1 MIDFSKKPLFL
12 APLAGFSDPPLRN
25 VVKRFGCDV
34 TVSEMISANAL
45 AYENEKTIKMLT
57 HSNLEKPFI
66 VQIEASN
73 IQSVKKAIYVLNKFD
88 DIDGIDLN
96 CGCPALKVIKQNS
109 GSALL
114 KNISLMQ
121 NLIQTIK
128 EISNKTYL
136 SVKVRIGFDEKIPTI
151 IAKACENAGADFI
164 TMHGRTKTGGF
175 SSSVDYEAIKEA
187 KESIKIPLIANGD
200 INEKNADEILKITNC
215 DALMIGRASIG
226 KPWIFYEIKTKKNID
241 NNLKKE
247 IILYHFEQML
257 EHFGK
262 RGTAL
267 FRKHLHEYSK
277 GMEGASNFRNDI
289 NFTENSKDMY
299 KLIMEFF

>member
-12 APLAGFSDPPLRN
+12 APLAGYSDPPLRN

-45 AYENEKTIKMLT
+45 AYENDKTLKMLK
-57 HSNLEKPFI
+57 HSHLEKPFI

-73 IQSVKKAIYVLNKFD
+73 VESIKNAICVLNKYD

-96 CGCPALKVIKQNS
+96 CGCPAPKVVKQNA

-114 KNISLMQ
+114 KDISLMQ
-121 NLIQTIK
+121 SLIQTIK
-128 EISNKTYL
+128 KYSKKPYL
-136 SVKVRIGFDEKIPTI
+136 SVKVRIGFDEKIPVI
-151 IAKACENAGADFI
+151 IAKACEEAGADFI
-164 TMHGRTKTGGF
+164 TMHGRTKVGGF
-175 SSSVDYEAIKEA
+175 SSKVDYEAIKEA
-187 KESIKIPLIANGD
+187 KKSIKIPLIANGNID
-200 INEKNADEILKITNC
+200 ENNAQEILQTTHC

-226 KPWIFYEIKTKKNID
+226 KPWIFYEIKNKKSID
-241 NNLKKE
+241 NKLKKE

-257 EHFGK
+257 EHFKEHGV
-262 RGTAL
+262 GL

-277 GMEGASNFRNDI
+277 GMDGASNFRNNI
-289 NFTENSKDMY
+289 NFATNSEDMH
-299 KLIMEFF
+299 KLIVEFF

>member
-1 MIDFSKKPLFL
+1 MIDFNKLPLFL
-12 APLAGFSDPPLRN
+12 APLAGYSDPPLRN

-45 AYENEKTIKMLT
+45 AYENEKTLKMLT
-57 HSNLEKPFI
+57 HSHLEKPFI

-73 IQSVKKAIYVLNKFD
+73 VDSVKNAVCVLNKFD

-96 CGCPALKVIKQNS
+96 CGCPAPKVVKQNA

-114 KNISLMQ
+114 KDISLMQ
-121 NLIQTIK
+121 SLIQTIK
-128 EISNKTYL
+128 KLSNKTYL
-136 SVKVRIGFDEKIPTI
+136 SVKVRIGFDEKIPVI
-151 IAKACENAGADFI
+151 IAKACEEAGADFI

-175 SSSVDYEAIKEA
+175 SSRVDYEAIKEA
-187 KESIKIPLIANGD
+187 KNSIKIPLVANGNID
-200 INEKNADEILKITNC
+200 ENNANEILKTTQC

-226 KPWIFYEIKTKKNID
+226 KPWIFHEIKTGKNID
-241 NNLKKE
+241 NKLKKE

-257 EHFGK
+257 EHFSE
-262 RGTAL
+262 RGVGL

-277 GMEGASNFRNDI
+277 GLDGASNFRNDV
-289 NFTENSKDMY
+289 NFTNNSKDMQ

>member
-1 MIDFSKKPLFL
+1 MIDFSKRPLFL
-12 APLAGFSDPPLRN
+12 APLAGYSDPPLRN

-45 AYENEKTIKMLT
+45 AYENDKTLKMLK
-57 HSNLEKPFI
+57 HSHLEKPFI

-73 IQSVKKAIYVLNKFD
+73 VESIKNAICVLNKYN

-96 CGCPALKVIKQNS
+96 CGCPAPKVVKQNA

-114 KNISLMQ
+114 KDISLMQ
-121 NLIQTIK
+121 SLIQAIK
-128 EISNKTYL
+128 KYSNKAYL
-136 SVKVRIGFDEKIPTI
+136 SVKVRIGFDEKIPVI
-151 IAKACENAGADFI
+151 IAKACEEAGADFI

-175 SSSVDYEAIKEA
+175 SSKVDYESIKEA
-187 KESIKIPLIANGD
+187 KKSIKIPLIANGNID
-200 INEKNADEILKITNC
+200 QNNAKEILQTTNC

-226 KPWIFYEIKTKKNID
+226 KPWIFYEIKNEKSID
-241 NNLKKE
+241 NKLKKE

-257 EHFGK
+257 EHFGEH
-262 RGTAL
+262 GVGL

-277 GMEGASNFRNDI
+277 GMDGASNFRNDV
-289 NFTENSKDMY
+289 NFVANSKDMH
-299 KLIMEFF
+299 KLIVEFF

>member
-1 MIDFSKKPLFL
+1 MIDFNKKPLFL
-12 APLAGFSDPPLRN
+12 APLAGYSDPPLRN

-45 AYENEKTIKMLT
+45 SYENEKTLKMLT

-73 IQSVKKAIYVLNKFD
+73 TDSIKNAVNVLNKFD

-96 CGCPALKVIKQNS
+96 CGCPAPKVVKQNA

-114 KNISLMQ
+114 KDISLMQ
-121 NLIQTIK
+121 KLIETIK
-128 EISNKTYL
+128 KLSNKTYL
-136 SVKVRIGFDEKIPTI
+136 SVKVRIGFDEKIPVN
-151 IAKACENAGADFI
+151 IAKACEEAGADFI

-175 SSSVDYEAIKEA
+175 SSKVDYEAIKEA
-187 KESIKIPLIANGD
+187 KANINIPLVANGNID
-200 INEKNADEILKITNC
+200 LQNANEIFTNTNC

-226 KPWIFYEIKTKKNID
+226 KPWIFYEIKTGKSID
-241 NNLKKE
+241 KELKKE
-247 IILYHFEQML
+247 IIMYHFCQMI
-257 EHFGK
+257 EHFGEH
-262 RGTAL
+262 GVGL

-277 GMEGASNFRNDI
+277 GLDGASNFRNDV
-289 NFTENSKDMY
+289 NFANNSKDMR
-299 KLIMEFF
+299 KLISEFF